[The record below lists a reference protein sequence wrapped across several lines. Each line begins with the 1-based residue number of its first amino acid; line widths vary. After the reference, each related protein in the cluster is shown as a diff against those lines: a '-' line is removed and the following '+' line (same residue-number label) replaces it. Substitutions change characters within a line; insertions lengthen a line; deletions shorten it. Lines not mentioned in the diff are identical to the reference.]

1 MSMKKI
7 FHTCS
12 LVFFA
17 IFLSCSPDD
26 EDNAPKILSFEPSQG
41 ISGDTINITVANLDP
56 GTIQEVSF
64 DYKIAKSFEING
76 NIVSAV
82 VPDGIRDLSGP
93 IRIVVGGQAISS
105 ESSFNIP
112 NIVLGAMNKRYT
124 YRGDTIAVAIKNH
137 DLREEYFGVLF
148 YEGNSNYSNYLVL
161 ESVQVSKDSIEFV
174 VGPTIDYYKE
184 FRLIIGYG
192 ESNGIAPVEST
203 NTIIYTGSYEINT
216 AWNAN
221 SYAPGSML
229 TLNIYG
235 PSPIDYSISIGNEA
249 VTSRSSWPEASF
261 REYSFD
267 VPETTQNGETLKL
280 NVLAPNTSGIP
291 LVPRNNKS
299 RTIDIEEGKFDFTVL
314 GKDGSNLELKFD
326 ISHYYF
332 NSFLDFTFT
341 DVTDGRETVVS
352 RTNYDVTVEPNKVEL
367 YFSVSLENGT
377 YLIECAKRGGSYALE
392 PLNGNQLVVE

>member
-17 IFLSCSPDD
+17 IFLSCSSDN

-41 ISGDTINITVANLDP
+41 ISGDIINITVANLDP

-64 DYKIAKSFEING
+64 DDNIAKSFEING

-82 VPDGIRDLSGP
+82 VPDGIRDISGP
-93 IRIVVGGQAISS
+93 IRIVVGGQKISS

-137 DLREEYFGVLF
+137 DLREEYFAVLF
-148 YEGNSNYSNYLVL
+148 YEGIYEGNWNYSNYLVL

-184 FRLIIGYG
+184 HRLIIGYG
-192 ESNGIAPVEST
+192 GSNGIAPVEST

-216 AWNAN
+216 VRNAN

-261 REYSFD
+261 KEYSFD
-267 VPETTQNGETLKL
+267 VPETTQNGETLEL

-352 RTNYDVTVEPNKVEL
+352 RTNYDVTAGSNNVEL
-367 YFSVSLENGT
+367 SFTVPLENGT
-377 YLIECAKRGGSYALE
+377 YLIEFPPSSKKLYANASS
-392 PLNGNQLVVE
+392 PS